1 MGVDAKYRWCLSGT
15 PIHNSLDDYGAL
27 LQFLRV
33 DQLSEKSQ
41 FEYWISSPIK
51 QRNSVGIQ
59 RLKDLV
65 RATCLR
71 RTKKSPGISLDL
83 QDLVENIEYVRLHN
97 EDQDLYQFFRK
108 KTAEIAANIRLQK
121 GIKMKDK
128 AAKDENILSLIN
140 ILRLIC
146 NHGKDLLPLKA
157 LNAWNQREAASVDW
171 EMMKTSRRAC
181 EMCGEELEDGDE
193 LPSRSESRLAS
204 GYHLTCALCDASV
217 ENDTLNI
224 QSVRRAKTK
233 QGLTTVASSRPSAKI
248 QSLISILHRE
258 RTTTDGSGAKTIK
271 RRVIRKMPQTH
282 R

>member
-27 LQFLRV
+27 LQFLGV
-33 DQLSEKSQ
+33 DHLSEKSQ

-51 QRNSVGIQ
+51 QKSSVSIE

-83 QDLVENIEYVRLHN
+83 QGLVENIEHVHLHN
-97 EDQDLYQFFRK
+97 EDQELYHFFRK
-108 KTAEIAANIRLQK
+108 KTAEIAANIRLEK

-128 AAKDENILSLIN
+128 ASKDENILSLIN

-157 LNAWNQREAASVDW
+157 LNAWNQREAVSVDW
-171 EMMKTSRRAC
+171 QMMKTCRRAC
-181 EMCGEELEDGDE
+181 EMCGEDLEDGDE
-193 LPSRSESRLAS
+193 LPSRPESRLAS
-204 GYHLTCALCDASV
+204 GYNLICALCAASM
-217 ENDTLNI
+217 ENDTSNV
-224 QSVRRAKTK
+224 QPVRRAKTK
-233 QGLTTVASSRPSAKI
+233 QELTTVASSRPSAKI
-248 QSLISILHRE
+248 QSLISMLHRE
-258 RTTTDGSGAKTIK
+258 RRTSDGRRGKTIK